1 MRQDINNK
9 IISYLARFNPNR
21 IGIFGSYARNED
33 TPKSDIDIL
42 VDFSGNITLFDLG
55 GIKYDLSE
63 ILHRPVDV
71 VTEQGVNKRIRESI
85 NKDLKIIFGQ

>member
-9 IISYLARFNPNR
+9 IIKYLARYNPNR

-33 TPKSDIDIL
+33 TAQSDIDLL
-42 VDFSGNITLFDLG
+42 VDFAEEVTLFDLG

-63 ILHRPVDV
+63 ILNRPVDI
-71 VTEQGVNKRIRESI
+71 VTEHGVNKRIRDSI
-85 NKDLKIIFGQ
+85 NKDLKIIFGE